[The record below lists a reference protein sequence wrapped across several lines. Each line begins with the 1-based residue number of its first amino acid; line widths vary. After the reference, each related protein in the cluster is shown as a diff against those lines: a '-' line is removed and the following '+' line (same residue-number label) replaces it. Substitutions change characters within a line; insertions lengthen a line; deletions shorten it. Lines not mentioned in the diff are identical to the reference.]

1 MNNEPPPYDPH
12 AVLDLAGG
20 NFADFGYLPAHS
32 FPWRD
37 AERAAK
43 LMRALRQCVSDSS
56 TPIDQTKPAYARAW
70 RLMNDCTDAEIWY
83 LGRVKLLSH
92 GPVTPALVD
101 GHNKRGAAGGA
112 TGVGGGVAA
121 ASALANFFAQAI
133 GRERLAVNHSS
144 VNKQGALKLP

>member
-1 MNNEPPPYDPH
+1 MNNEPPSYDPH
-12 AVLDLAGG
+12 AVLDLAGE
-20 NFADFGYLPAHS
+20 NYSDFGYLPAHS

-92 GPVTPALVD
+92 GPVTPAL
-101 GHNKRGAAGGA
+101 RGAAGGA
-112 TGVGGGVAA
+112 TGTGGGVAA

-144 VNKQGALKLP
+144 INRQSALKLP